1 MRFTTEAIGEST
13 MTELLQFLIV
23 FDHQQGALHQEVA
36 VFTDVAD
43 ALRV

>member
-1 MRFTTEAIGEST
+1 

-23 FDHQQGALHQEVA
+23 FDHQQGTLHQEVA

-43 ALRV
+43 ALRDHDAPERHVAQ